1 MNKDLGRILMPGY
14 SVDSIENFMSL
25 RKPQKRSLSILESIL
40 NELDFQKGLDLES
53 VKNAIH
59 DVYPIFTDFEHP
71 FLSLT
76 FALATGVGKTKLMG
90 AFMAYLYANKGVRN
104 FFVVAPSITIYDKL
118 KNDLGNPSPDNEKY
132 VFKGIGCLAAQK
144 PNVWFD
150 DDYRNRP
157 ESALTDS
164 NSINIFIFNISKFNS
179 EGRKMMSINEYLGQ
193 SFFDFLKS
201 LDDLVLIMDESHHY
215 RAKSS
220 IEAINSLNPLL
231 GLELTATPKVQD
243 GSKNANFKNVVYE
256 YPLSSAIRDGYTRSP
271 YALTRRDIKTYNFS
285 DEELDKVMLADG
297 TKHHE
302 IMKATLLEYSKNNSL
317 RIVKPFLLVVCQD
330 TAHAESIYTYLES
343 LSFFNGKYKGKVVI
357 VHSNQSGEEKE
368 ENINLLLSVEKADN
382 PIEIVVHVN
391 KLKEG
396 WDVNNLYTIVPL
408 RTATSKV
415 LREQTIGRGLRLPY
429 GYRTGNDLVDSVT
442 ITAHDKFEEII
453 KEANEQDSIF
463 KTGGIIYAEQEKEKK
478 LKESQGSLF
487 ETSEEK
493 REIIEQA
500 GVDHND
506 PTIQQ
511 VYVKIESAIREAIS
525 GTSTEKRPT
534 ASVQERAMEI
544 FKSDVGERYRDNT
557 DVTHLLEVAFG
568 IENIEKKIDK
578 VNKYQMFIP
587 KLKTIQQGAEKYII
601 VPFDLDLSE
610 LVYVPIKDDILIKNI
625 LDSHKEA
632 IVIKGTSIDYDSFN
646 PLQRLIELIRFAGEI
661 DYEKCPELIQKVVT
675 QFANHYLKKYTKE
688 EFKNIVLFNQKDISS
703 KIKDQLI
710 AHLSVTYDG
719 LVEIVS
725 SIETAIITRQYDI
738 SNGLTD
744 LWETA
749 IDKNN
754 IKSMLFEG
762 AKKATSSLF
771 KFDSDSE
778 RIFAQMCENSPEVIQ
793 WLRPDPRQFDIYYNR
808 GQRYEPDFV
817 IETEDSYYLVEVKA
831 RKDMNNA
838 DVLAKKER
846 GISYC
851 KVASEFNKANGNK
864 PFEYL
869 LVPHDE
875 FSPSSS
881 FDNIKDRFKSF

>member
-1 MNKDLGRILMPGY
+1 MNKDLGRVLIPGY
-14 SVDSIENFMSL
+14 SIDSIENFMSL
-25 RKPQKRSLSILESIL
+25 RKPQKRSLVILDSIL
-40 NELDFQKGLDLES
+40 NELSFEKGLDLNS
-53 VKNAIH
+53 AKDSIH

-90 AFMAYLYANKGVRN
+90 AFMTYLYANKGVRN
-104 FFVVAPSITIYDKL
+104 FFVVAPSITIYEKL

-132 VFKGIGCLAAQK
+132 VFKGIGCFASQK

-201 LDDLVLIMDESHHY
+201 LDDLVVIMDESHHY

-243 GSKNANFKNVVYE
+243 GSKNINFKNVVYE

-271 YALTRRDIKTYNFS
+271 YALTRRDIKAYNFS
-285 DEELDKVMLADG
+285 DEELDKVMLGDG
-297 TKHHE
+297 AKHHE
-302 IMKATLLEYSKNNSL
+302 LMKATLVEYAKNNSL
-317 RIVKPFLLVVCQD
+317 RIVKPFMLVVCQD
-330 TAHAESIYTYLES
+330 TAHAEKIYAYLES
-343 LSFFNGKYKGKVVI
+343 ESFFNGKYKGKVAI

-368 ENINLLLSVEKADN
+368 ENINLLLSVEKTDN
-382 PIEIVVHVN
+382 PVEIVVHVN

-415 LREQTIGRGLRLPY
+415 LREQTVGRGLRLPY
-429 GYRTGNDLVDSVT
+429 GHRTGNDLIDSVT
-442 ITAHDKFEEII
+442 ITAHDKFQEII
-453 KEANEQDSIF
+453 KEANDPDSIF

-478 LKESQGSLF
+478 LRESQGSLF
-487 ETSEEK
+487 ETNEEK
-493 REIIEQA
+493 REVIEQA

-506 PTIQQ
+506 SAIQQ
-511 VYVKIESAIREAIS
+511 AYVEIQSALSQAINSTPVTERNAVSIQESA
-525 GTSTEKRPT
+525 K
-534 ASVQERAMEI
+534 EI
-544 FKSDVGERYRDNT
+544 FEIDVGERYKENT

-568 IENIEKKIDK
+568 VENVEKKIEK
-578 VNKYQMFIP
+578 VNKHQMSIP
-587 KLKTIQQGAEKYII
+587 KLKTTQQGDEKYII
-601 VPFDLDLSE
+601 VPFDLDLSQ
-610 LVYVPIKDDILIKNI
+610 LVYVPIKDDILIQNI
-625 LDSHKEA
+625 LDAHKDA
-632 IVIKGTSIDYDSFN
+632 IIIKGTSIDYDSFN
-646 PLQRLIELIRFAGEI
+646 PLQRIIEMIRSAGEI

-675 QFANHYLKKYTKE
+675 QFADHYLEKYSQE
-688 EFKNIVLFNQKDISS
+688 EFKNIVLFNQKDISA

-710 AHLSVTYDG
+710 AHLSIRYEG
-719 LVEIVS
+719 LIEVVS
-725 SIETAIITRQYDI
+725 SVETAIISRQYDV

-744 LWETA
+744 LWATS

-754 IKSMLFEG
+754 IKSLVFEG
-762 AKKATSSLF
+762 AKKSSSSLF

-808 GQRYEPDFV
+808 GKRYEPDFV
-817 IETEDSYYLVEVKA
+817 VETEESYYLVEVKA
-831 RKDMNNA
+831 RNMLNDA
-838 DVLAKKER
+838 DVLAKKDR

-851 KVASEFNKANGNK
+851 RVASEYNKANGNK
-864 PFEYL
+864 PFIYL
-869 LVPHDE
+869 FVPHDE
-875 FSPSSS
+875 FSSSSS
-881 FDNIKDRFKSF
+881 FNNIKERFKNI